1 MVTSH
6 PLQATGVTVFRITR
20 GMDAGPVV
28 AQCGTSIEPHE
39 TAGDLLS
46 RLAESGSSVLVRA
59 MQAVDAGRAAAVDQ
73 QPGEYAKADKITVG
87 DAHVVF
93 DAPVEAVDRQ
103 IRACTPNPGAWCA
116 LYADGGD
123 ESATLHVLRAR
134 PADPADPTV
143 PAGLEPGRLMAGKR
157 TVWVGTASTP
167 LELIEVKAQ
176 GKKAMKAAD
185 WARGAR
191 LGDAAVCR

>member
-59 MQAVDAGRAAAVDQ
+59 MQAVDAGRVSVCCCAVS
-73 QPGEYAKADKITVG
+73 GVLSV
-87 DAHVVF
+87 H
-93 DAPVEAVDRQ
+93 
-103 IRACTPNPGAWCA
+103 A
-116 LYADGGD
+116 LLLERHGYDSLVI
-123 ESATLHVLRAR
+123 ES
-134 PADPADPTV
+134 
-143 PAGLEPGRLMAGKR
+143 
-157 TVWVGTASTP
+157 
-167 LELIEVKAQ
+167 
-176 GKKAMKAAD
+176 
-185 WARGAR
+185 
-191 LGDAAVCR
+191 

>member
-59 MQAVDAGRAAAVDQ
+59 MQAVDAGRVSVCCCAVSGFC
-73 QPGEYAKADKITVG
+73 PFMLSCWSGMGTI
-87 DAHVVF
+87 
-93 DAPVEAVDRQ
+93 P
-103 IRACTPNPGAWCA
+103 
-116 LYADGGD
+116 
-123 ESATLHVLRAR
+123 
-134 PADPADPTV
+134 
-143 PAGLEPGRLMAGKR
+143 RLLNRDLLNHDSLNRDSIM
-157 TVWVGTASTP
+157 
-167 LELIEVKAQ
+167 
-176 GKKAMKAAD
+176 D
-185 WARGAR
+185 
-191 LGDAAVCR
+191 